1 MIPDLTARVREPEI
15 MDDPSLERSEHREA
29 LVALSRVNRVSRTAV
44 RITRELEG
52 MSGDRPLSLLD
63 VGCGGGDAVIEVA
76 RWAARRGREIHAVGL
91 DRSAAALEHA
101 REAAD
106 RARADVQF
114 IEGDALNAFP
124 SGPWDL
130 VVVNLF
136 LHHLADEEVVE
147 LLSLVGGQA
156 RSLLAQ
162 DLVRD
167 RLGYL
172 MAWFGMR
179 LLSRSRVG
187 HVDGPLSVRA
197 GFLPD
202 ELLTLARRGGLRSAR
217 VRTSWP
223 SRLVLSWSAGS
234 S

>member
-1 MIPDLTARVREPEI
+1 MIPDLSARVREPEV
-15 MDDPSLERSEHREA
+15 MDDPSLEPREHREA
-29 LVALSRVNRVSRTAV
+29 LVALSRVNRVSGTVA
-44 RITRELEG
+44 RITRTLQR
-52 MSGDRPLSLLD
+52 MSHGRPLRLLD
-63 VGCGGGDAVIEVA
+63 VGCGGGDAVIQVA
-76 RWAARRGREIHAVGL
+76 RWAARRGQAVEAVGL
-91 DRSAAALEHA
+91 DRSPLALEHA
-101 REAAD
+101 REAAERGEAKVD
-106 RARADVQF
+106 F
-114 IEGDALNAFP
+114 IEGDALSGFP
-124 SGPWDL
+124 AGPWDL

-136 LHHLADEEVVE
+136 LHHLADDEVVE
-147 LLSLVGGQA
+147 LLGLVGCHA

-167 RLGYL
+167 RVGYL

-202 ELLTLARRGGLRSAR
+202 ELLALARRGGLGSAR

-223 SRLVLSWSAGS
+223 SRLVLSWSVES